1 MSSRARDGILGRLA
15 PFGALALGACG
26 LGCSPVAPV
35 APAQPKHVTAEAEP
49 TAHALASSLAR
60 EVGPR
65 LAGSKGDAAAIVWAE
80 KTMRGLGF
88 PVVRR
93 EPVTVPV
100 WVRKTERAEIVTG
113 GGKAPLAVTA
123 LGWSYG
129 TGPSGITA
137 RVVEVGSVEAIE
149 RAPEGSLTGAIVFC
163 NVPMERT
170 ASGEGYGKA
179 VPTRAKCALEAE
191 KKHAVAALIRSIGT
205 DDTDHPHTGS
215 MRREGAKIP
224 SAALSVASAKRLSEA
239 LAKRDRELAAGR
251 ASSLEVS
258 LVLDTERLPD
268 AMSANVVAEIPGTK
282 KRDEIVIVGAHLDS
296 WDLGQGAV
304 DDGAGVGIVLAAA
317 RAFVKHPG
325 ERTLRVVLFAAEE
338 NSLAGGKAYAEAH
351 RAEHHVA
358 ALELDAG
365 TGLVVE
371 LRARAGRPV
380 TLPNVPGVKT
390 SSEPAEGGADIS
402 PLRQLGV
409 PMLDARQD
417 MSDYF
422 DVHHTAA
429 DTVDELRPA
438 SLAQATST
446 VETLLRFATD
456 ASVDFGTL
464 PEAERERSR

>member
-1 MSSRARDGILGRLA
+1 MLLRLRQV
-15 PFGALALGACG
+15 LALGLLGTLG
-26 LGCSPVAPV
+26 LGCSPRTP
-35 APAQPKHVTAEAEP
+35 APASQVRASAP
-49 TAHALASSLAR
+49 THAALETGPSAYALASSLAR

-65 LAGSKGDAAAIVWAE
+65 LAGSKGDVAAIAWAE
-80 KTMRGLGF
+80 KTMKALGF

-93 EPVTVPV
+93 EPVSVPV
-100 WVRKTERAEIVTG
+100 WVRKSERAELSF
-113 GGKAPLAVTA
+113 GGKKTPLSVTA

-129 TGPSGITA
+129 TGPSGVTA

-149 RAPEGSLTGAIVFC
+149 RAPAGSLAGVIVFC

-191 KKHAVAALIRSIGT
+191 KQHAVATLIRSIGT
-205 DDTDHPHTGS
+205 DDTDFPHTGS

-224 SAALSVASAKRLSEA
+224 SGALSVAAAKRLSEA
-239 LAKRDRELAAGR
+239 LAQRDREVSAGR
-251 ASSLEVS
+251 ASTLEVT
-258 LVLDTERLPD
+258 LVLDTERGPD
-268 AMSANVVAEIPGTK
+268 AASANVVAEIPGTRK
-282 KRDEIVIVGAHLDS
+282 KEEIVVVGAHLDS

-317 RAFVKHPG
+317 RSFVKRPG

-351 RAEHHVA
+351 RNEHHIA

-371 LRARAGRPV
+371 LRARAGHAI
-380 TLPNVPGVKT
+380 TLPNVPGVK
-390 SSEPAEGGADIS
+390 SSNEPAEGGADIS

-429 DTVDELRPA
+429 DTVDKLRPEA
-438 SLAQATST
+438 LAQATSA
-446 VETLLRFATD
+446 VETLLRFATG
-456 ASVDFGTL
+456 AQVDFGTL
-464 PEAERERSR
+464 PEAERERPR

>member
-1 MSSRARDGILGRLA
+1 MSSRFRH
-15 PFGALALGACG
+15 GAALGLVTLA
-26 LGCSPVAPV
+26 LGCSPREPV
-35 APAQPKHVTAEAEP
+35 FSTGRSRVNAEAEP
-49 TAHALASSLAR
+49 SAYALASSLAR

-65 LAGSKGDAAAIVWAE
+65 LAGSKGDAAAVAWAE
-80 KTMRGLGF
+80 KTMRSLGF

-100 WVRKTERAEIVTG
+100 WVRKAERAELVT
-113 GGKAPLAVTA
+113 ATERTPLAVTA

-129 TGPSGITA
+129 TGPAGITA
-137 RVVEVGSVEAIE
+137 HVVEVGSVESIE
-149 RAPEGSLTGAIVFC
+149 RIPEATLTGAIVFC

-205 DDTDHPHTGS
+205 DETDHPHTGS

-224 SAALSVASAKRLSEA
+224 SAALSVASAKRLSAA
-239 LAKRDRELAAGR
+239 LAKSAQEAGAGR
-251 ASSLEVS
+251 ASTLQVS

-268 AMSANVVAEIPGTK
+268 AQSANVVAEIPGTK
-282 KRDEIVIVGAHLDS
+282 RKDEIVVVGAHLDS

-317 RAFVKHPG
+317 RAFVNHPG

-371 LRARAGRPV
+371 LRARAGRAI

-429 DTVDELRPA
+429 DTVDKLRPA

-456 ASVDFGTL
+456 AGVDFGTL